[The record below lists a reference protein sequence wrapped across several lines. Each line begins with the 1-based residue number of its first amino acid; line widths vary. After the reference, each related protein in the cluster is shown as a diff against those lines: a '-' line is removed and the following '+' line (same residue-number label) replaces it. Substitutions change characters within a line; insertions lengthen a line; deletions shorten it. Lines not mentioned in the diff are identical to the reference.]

1 MSAITAI
8 FEDGVFRPTEPVAL
22 PDRCEV
28 DLEFHVRRQPD
39 LHQGNGKTGA
49 AADWEAAARAAEEL
63 QQTGYDFD
71 AWQRQREFDVDHAR
85 SQP

>member
-8 FEDGVFRPTEPVAL
+8 YEDGVFRPNGPVTL

-28 DLEFHVRRQPD
+28 DLEFQVRQPA
-39 LHQGNGKTGA
+39 NGIPVSV
-49 AADWEAAARAAEEL
+49 ADWEAAAQAAREL

-71 AWQRQREFDVDHAR
+71 AWQRQREFDVQHAR
-85 SQP
+85 SQAQ